1 MPERP
6 EPRIDKIP
14 IKGVIGAVIG
24 VGLMVGLMLEL
35 PVLRW
40 FFLISVGLG
49 VGVGAI
55 LHWWHKKRP
64 ITEVEEDS
72 IKLNLK

>member
-1 MPERP
+1 VEDRP
-6 EPRIDKIP
+6 DPRIDKIP
-14 IKGVIGAVIG
+14 VKGVMGAVLGI
-24 VGLMVGLMLEL
+24 GLMVGLMLEL

-40 FFLISVGLG
+40 FLLISAALG
-49 VGVGAI
+49 VAI
-55 LHWWHKKRP
+55 GGGLYWWHKRRP